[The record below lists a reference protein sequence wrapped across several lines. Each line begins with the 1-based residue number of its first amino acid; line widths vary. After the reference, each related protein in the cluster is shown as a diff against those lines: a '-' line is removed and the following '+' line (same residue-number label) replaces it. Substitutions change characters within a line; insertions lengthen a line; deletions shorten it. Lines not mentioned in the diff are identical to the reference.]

1 MSTNKQ
7 SAQASQGSQHGGQP
21 AQGTSQNVQATTA
34 PATPSG
40 QGSQGSPS
48 EPARRAKQPPKP
60 SGLRVPS
67 YSGPAS
73 NASSTVSTPAIPTR
87 PSLRWR
93 PSGSLQ
99 RRFPYSTDD
108 DEDEIEADLE
118 REYFEGYSDGLKER
132 RRRSTARKAKG
143 TDNKRSNATS
153 TGVAGSAAGA
163 GAGVAGSESQSPSTS
178 EVPGVHLH
186 HYHHKIRN
194 ESLRNLERAAAERE
208 GDILEEDNA
217 PPEDVSAYTP
227 AQNRGAYDT
236 ADSDDQQDDVDR
248 GQGSDGEEDD
258 DDNADAQSTSSV
270 ETFTLRER
278 QDAINETH
286 PFGIRI
292 WKPAVYKKFRS
303 VQKIAEGDI
312 HSTPGQ
318 AITWQVQLGNILWT
332 ILFGTLLMMVCTIA
346 SATCMLCYWS
356 PSARE
361 YGSKLFSLGTYLWF
375 PFGKFVELAQDENY
389 IHEDIG
395 EGRTLDEYERWQAG
409 DVEVG
414 RLFFGPPQRSATAP
428 AATTTGDA
436 DLINSDPEAGE
447 DDLLIGNGNRKR
459 RLFGRGKWNLGRVLF
474 FAWYYA
480 VLAPLLYLISSICFF
495 GVFSIPMGKVTSILA
510 DQIRRHPLA
519 LEFKPASSYAVRSSS
534 SIILCTYRAVGW
546 NYYKYTVD
554 GTNIF
559 FINLMVPVLFVIF
572 DYYFLH
578 EKLHLELF
586 FTSTAFIF
594 TLSLLSVIPLAYFIG
609 QAVASISAQSSM
621 GMGAAINA
629 FFSTIVEVF
638 LYSVALSEGKGNL
651 VEGSIIG
658 SILAGVLLL
667 PGLSMCAGA
676 IRRKTQRYNPRS
688 AGVSSTMLMFAV
700 IAAFAPTIFYQIYG
714 SYELKCSPC
723 RDVKGDS
730 ECARCLL
737 IQVPLERDTL
747 YTAMIQ
753 PFSYFCA
760 VLLFVSYVIGLWF
773 TLRTHASI
781 IWSTPTASE
790 LGHSTSL
797 QPLTTQP
804 VHHQRSQVNLHQHAQ
819 ATSENA
825 VPDPQ
830 LLSQPDQAHQHGQ
843 GPDKTPTKQKHVV
856 IQGPT
861 KEHEQEAESG
871 GHDAPNWGRTKS
883 SVILLGATVLYA
895 IIAEILV
902 GTVDVVLQN
911 FNISEKLLGL
921 TVFSLVPN
929 TTEFLNA
936 ISFAMHGN
944 VALSM
949 EIGSAYALQVC
960 LLQVPA
966 LVLYSI
972 WSSPNVAGAIH
983 DYMFTLVFPRWDLCM
998 SIFCV
1003 FLFSY
1008 LYAEG
1013 KSNYFKGCI
1022 LNLAYLV
1029 AMIGFYFADQSDI
1042 LEGADLFVPQF
1053 NHQSF
1058 SQSPPPYH

>member
-1 MSTNKQ
+1 MSANKQ
-7 SAQASQGSQHGGQP
+7 SAQASQGPQGPQGPQGGQP
-21 AQGTSQNVQATTA
+21 PQGSSQSVQAGTSPT
-34 PATPSG
+34 TPSG

-48 EPARRAKQPPKP
+48 ETARRARQPKP

-67 YSGPAS
+67 YSGPGS

-93 PSGSLQ
+93 PSGSMQ

-143 TDNKRSNATS
+143 TDKRSNAIS
-153 TGVAGSAAGA
+153 TGVAGSA
-163 GAGVAGSESQSPSTS
+163 VAGSESQSPSTS
-178 EVPGVHLH
+178 EAPGVHLH

-194 ESLRNLERAAAERE
+194 ESIRNLERAAAERE
-208 GDILEEDNA
+208 GDILEEDAA
-217 PPEDVSAYTP
+217 PPEDVTAYTSG
-227 AQNRGAYDT
+227 QSRGAYDT
-236 ADSDDQQDDVDR
+236 ADNDGLQEDMGHEEGTDSEEDVDN
-248 GQGSDGEEDD
+248 E
-258 DDNADAQSTSSV
+258 DAQSTSSV

-312 HSTPGQ
+312 HSTPGR

-332 ILFGTLLMMVCTIA
+332 IVFGTLLMMVCTIA

-361 YGSKLFSLGTYLWF
+361 YGSRLFSLGTYLWF

-414 RLFFGPPQRSATAP
+414 RLFFGPPQRSATA
-428 AATTTGDA
+428 ATGDSA
-436 DLINSDPEAGE
+436 SRRCSSDLINSDPEAGE

-480 VLAPLLYLISSICFF
+480 VLAPLLYIISSICFF

-578 EKLHLELF
+578 EKLHLEFF
-586 FTSTAFIF
+586 FTSSAFIF
-594 TLSLLSVIPLAYFIG
+594 ILSLLSVIPLAYFIG

-723 RDVKGDS
+723 RDVKGEAS

-753 PFSYFCA
+753 PFSYICA

-790 LGHSTSL
+790 LGHGTSL

-830 LLSQPDQAHQHGQ
+830 LLSQPAPADQGL
-843 GPDKTPTKQKHVV
+843 DKTPTKQKHVV

-861 KEHEQEAESG
+861 KEHEQEAEAG

-921 TVFSLVPN
+921 TIFALVPN

-1042 LEGADLFVPQF
+1042 LEGSTLFVPQF
-1053 NHQSF
+1053 NHQT
-1058 SQSPPPYH
+1058 PPYH